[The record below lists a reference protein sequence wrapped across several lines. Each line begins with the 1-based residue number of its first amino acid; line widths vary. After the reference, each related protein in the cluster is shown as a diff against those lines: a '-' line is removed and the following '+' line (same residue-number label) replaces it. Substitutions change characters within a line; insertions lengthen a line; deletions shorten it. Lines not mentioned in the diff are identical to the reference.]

1 MEIIMQNIT
10 SQVYKKIS
18 NNIEKVVFG
27 KEKVIK
33 DFLCAFLAGGHVLL
47 EDVPGTGKTLLIRA
61 LAASINGTYK
71 RVQFTPDLL
80 PSDIIGINYYNQ
92 QSNEFVFRP
101 GPIFSNFVLA
111 DEINRA
117 TPRTQSALLE
127 CMEEKTVSVDG
138 ETSVLSP
145 VFMVMATMNPLEFQ
159 GTFPLPE
166 AQIDRFIMKL
176 HMGYPDEES
185 EKRIAER
192 TGKFNDSLNI
202 ESVVSIDDIL
212 EARKEIANVH
222 VSPTIVDY
230 IVKIIRAT
238 RDHEK
243 IKLGVSTRGVVAL
256 TRVAQTLA
264 AMNDRDYVIPDDVK
278 SLAVPVLAHRLILQ
292 SQTSIRTSQ
301 SGEALIE
308 YLLSKIDIPLE

>member
-1 MEIIMQNIT
+1 MPNIT
-10 SQVYKKIS
+10 SQLYKKIS
-18 NNIEKVVFG
+18 NNIEKVVLG

-47 EDVPGTGKTLLIRA
+47 EDVPGTGKTLLVRA

-92 QSNEFVFRP
+92 QNNEFVFRK
-101 GPIFSNFVLA
+101 GPIFSNLVLA

-138 ETSVLSP
+138 ETSYLSP

-176 HMGYPDEES
+176 HLGYPDEES

-212 EARKEIANVH
+212 VARNEIANVH
-222 VSPTIVDY
+222 VSPAIVDY
-230 IVKIIRAT
+230 IVKIIRST
-238 RDHEK
+238 RNHEK

-256 TRVAQTLA
+256 TRASQTLA
-264 AMNDRDYVIPDDVK
+264 AMNGRDYVIPDDVK

>member
-1 MEIIMQNIT
+1 MSNIT
-10 SQVYKKIS
+10 SQLYNKIS
-18 NNIEKVVFG
+18 QNIGKVVFG
-27 KEKVIK
+27 KEEVTKY
-33 DFLCAFLAGGHVLL
+33 FLCAMFAGGHVLL
-47 EDVPGTGKTLLIRA
+47 EDVPGTGKTLLVKS
-61 LAASINGTYK
+61 LAASINGNYK

-92 QSNEFVFRP
+92 QNNEFVFRQ
-101 GPIFSNFVLA
+101 GPIFSNLVLA

-127 CMEEKTVSVDG
+127 CMEEKTVSIDG
-138 ETSVLSP
+138 DTRELSP
-145 VFMVMATMNPLEFQ
+145 VFMVMATMNPLEYQ

-166 AQIDRFIMKL
+166 AQIDRFLMKL

-185 EKRIAER
+185 EKRIVER
-192 TGKFNDSLNI
+192 TGKFNDSISI
-202 ESVVSIDDIL
+202 ESVASIDDIIA
-212 EARKEIANVH
+212 ARREIANVH
-222 VSPTIVDY
+222 VSPAIVDY
-230 IVKIIRAT
+230 MVKIIRTT
-238 RDHEK
+238 RNHEK
-243 IKLGVSTRGVVAL
+243 IKLGVSPRGVVAL
-256 TRVAQTLA
+256 TRTAQALA

-278 SLAVPVLAHRLILQ
+278 SLVVPVLAHRLILQ

>member
-1 MEIIMQNIT
+1 MANIT

-18 NNIEKVVFG
+18 DNIGQVIFG
-27 KEKVIK
+27 KEEVIK
-33 DFLCAFLAGGHVLL
+33 HLLCAFLANGHVLL
-47 EDVPGTGKTLLIRA
+47 EDVPGTGKTSLVKA
-61 LAASINGTYK
+61 LSASISGTYK

-92 QSNEFVFRP
+92 QNNEFVFKQ
-101 GPIFSNFVLA
+101 GPVFSNLVLA

-138 ETSVLSP
+138 ETRELSP

-166 AQIDRFIMKL
+166 AQIDRFMMKL
-176 HMGYPDEES
+176 HLGYPDEES
-185 EKRIAER
+185 EKRIAMH
-192 TGKFNDSLNI
+192 TGNSNNPTNI
-202 ESVVSIDDIL
+202 GSVVTVDDIM
-212 EARKEIANVH
+212 EARKEIDKVH
-222 VSPTIVDY
+222 ISPAVVDY
-230 IVKIIRAT
+230 IVKIVRTT
-238 RDHEK
+238 RGHEK
-243 IKLGVSTRGVVAL
+243 IKLGVSPRGVVAL
-256 TRVAQTLA
+256 TRAAQTLA
-264 AMNDRDYVIPDDVK
+264 AMNGRDYVIPDDVK
-278 SLAVPVLAHRLILQ
+278 SLAVPVLAHRMILQ
-292 SQTSIRTSQ
+292 SQTSIRLSQ